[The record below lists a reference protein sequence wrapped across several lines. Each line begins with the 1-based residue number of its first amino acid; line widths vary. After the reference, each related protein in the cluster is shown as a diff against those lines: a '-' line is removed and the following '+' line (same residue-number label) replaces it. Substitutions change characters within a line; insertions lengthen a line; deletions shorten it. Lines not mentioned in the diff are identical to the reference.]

1 MSQKKNDALS
11 KELVAKHD
19 ELEVQRKEREGKEV
33 RIILKGILDNVHDM
47 SATFTKLVSK
57 FKEKAAK
64 AIKLA
69 AVGEFGRAA
78 HSVLWNQDFSYR
90 TNAEQD
96 IYCYTGT
103 HWVLVPPA
111 TWKDFILKCAVK
123 CGLDQDCTMEPDY
136 MKKLTNATALSFFK
150 DIDTTRPKDELW
162 LNMSNE
168 TLVISSDGT
177 VTQHAHRPEDVFYY
191 CLPYNYNPQ
200 SQCPL
205 WQAFLDRVLPEYEAQ
220 RLLAEFICTILLRT
234 HRFEKMLWLYGPGQN
249 GKSTVLNVLESLLGS
264 ANISCISLSLLT
276 KDHKIR
282 LGIEHKM
289 VNISSES
296 GRDIDPNVLKQL
308 CSGEKVPVE
317 RKYHD
322 ARTTDDYGLFMV
334 ATNKM
339 PQPEDTEAFRRRLI
353 IMPFEVSIPDSEKDV
368 HLTEKL
374 RTELPGILN
383 WALAAMPDLLRRD
396 SYIDS
401 PLCNETLRKYMAQTD
416 SVRLFV
422 HEMCEKSDQP
432 LQGAYLYSHYQNYC
446 QFMRL
451 DDKVGRNAFYKRLS
465 VMGYKPFASGNNAK
479 SFYLKVTE

>member
-1 MSQKKNDALS
+1 MDRNDDLLKNEFA
-11 KELVAKHD
+11 EKHG
-19 ELEVQRKEREGKEV
+19 ELEIQRKEREGREV
-33 RIILKGILDNVHDM
+33 RIILKGIEYNVQNM
-47 SATFTKLVSK
+47 TAAFIKLVAQL
-57 FKEKAAK
+57 KEKAAK
-64 AIKLA
+64 MIKQT
-69 AVGEFGRAA
+69 AVTEFARAA
-78 HSVLWNQDFSYR
+78 NSVLWNQNFSYGA
-90 TNAEQD
+90 NAVQD
-96 IYCYTGT
+96 VFCYTGT
-103 HWVLVPPA
+103 HWVLIESA
-111 TWKDFILKCAVK
+111 TWKDFVLKCAVK
-123 CGLDQDCTMEPDY
+123 CGLGQDCTMDPVY
-136 MKKLTNATALSFFK
+136 MKGLTNMTAWTFFK

-162 LNMSNE
+162 LNMDNE

-177 VTQHAHRPEDVFYY
+177 VTRHDHRPEDVFYY
-191 CLPYNYNPQ
+191 CLSYCYDPQ
-200 SQCPL
+200 ALCPC
-205 WQAFLDRVLPEYEAQ
+205 WQTFLDRVLPEREAQ
-220 RLLAEFICTILLRT
+220 LLLAEFICTILLRT
-234 HRFEKMLWLYGPGQN
+234 HRYEKMLWLYGPGQN

-264 ANISCISLSLLT
+264 VNISNISLSMLT

-353 IMPFEVSIPDSEKDV
+353 IMPFEVSISDSEKDV

-374 RTELPGILN
+374 CKELPGILN
-383 WALAAMPDLLRRD
+383 WALAAMPELLKRD
-396 SYIDS
+396 CYTDS
-401 PLCNETLRKYMAQTD
+401 PLCNEALRKYMAQTD

-422 HEMCEKSDQP
+422 SEMCEMSTQTV
-432 LQGAYLYSHYQNYC
+432 QGAYLYGHYQNYC

-451 DDKVGRNAFYKRLS
+451 DDKVGRNLFYKRLS
-465 VMGYKPFASGNNAK
+465 EMGYKPFASGNNAK